1 MVRKKTERK
10 PKSLGEAVGFKNI
23 FSNEK
28 ADFFLGIV
36 LFLFAIYVTIALVS
50 YFSTGQADQSLLENL
65 RPGEWLNPN
74 HEFENYVAPLE
85 QFYHIN

>member
-50 YFSTGQADQSLLENL
+50 YFSTGQADQRESQTGRMAEPES
-65 RPGEWLNPN
+65 R
-74 HEFENYVAPLE
+74 V
-85 QFYHIN
+85 